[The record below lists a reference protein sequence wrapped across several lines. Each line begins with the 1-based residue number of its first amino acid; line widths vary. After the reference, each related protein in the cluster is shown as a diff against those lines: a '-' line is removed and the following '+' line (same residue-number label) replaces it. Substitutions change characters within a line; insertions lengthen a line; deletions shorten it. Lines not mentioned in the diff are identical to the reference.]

1 MTGTVVILG
10 GADGSTSTYR
20 RARELG
26 YRTVCVDRRTDAVA
40 RSLADE
46 FVHVSIRDP
55 TAIAAA
61 LDGRADIVGVLSPA
75 SDTGLSAQRWL
86 ARHWELPDPLAA
98 QVVHASQDKSY
109 FRAVCHRLGFDSYGY
124 VAGRADAELAMR
136 VATLRFPVLV
146 KPLDAQSS
154 RGIQVCAEASELA
167 AAAREAARF
176 ASDGG
181 VIVEEQI
188 AGKHYSAEVFVDRGR
203 IVFIGVSARTL
214 TPAPHF
220 VTVEHRVPAD
230 LAVEQRW
237 ELTDMLNELITELG
251 YRRGPLT
258 VDVIVDSFGT
268 LHLIEMG
275 ARVGGNGLGELF
287 RHAYGVDTVGASI
300 EAATGG
306 AVDVLPTRSR
316 ATVSGVLYT
325 DHAGVIAQVR
335 GADDAAA
342 AIPELAELV
351 LFVRPGQ
358 EVRPYHN
365 AANKLGHFIV
375 VADLP
380 DRAAEA
386 ADAVRARLRFDLSG
400 AA

>member
-10 GADGSTSTYR
+10 GADGSASTYR

-26 YRTVCVDRRTDAVA
+26 YRTVCVDRRADAVA

-46 FVHVSIRDP
+46 FVQHSIREP
-55 TAIAAA
+55 ASIAAA
-61 LDGRADIVGVLSPA
+61 LDGRTDIVAVLSPA
-75 SDTGLSAQRWL
+75 SDTGLAAQRWL
-86 ARHWELPDPLAA
+86 ARHWDLPDPLAA
-98 QVVHASQDKSY
+98 AVVHASQDKAY
-109 FRAVCHRLGFDSYGY
+109 FRAVCHRLGFSSYGY
-124 VAGRADAELAMR
+124 VAGRADAELVLRAG
-136 VATLRFPVLV
+136 VLRFPVLV

-154 RGIQVCAEASELA
+154 RGIQVCTQLSEVA
-167 AAAREAARF
+167 AAARDAARF
-176 ASDGG
+176 ASGGG

-188 AGKHYSAEVFVDRGR
+188 VGKHYSAEVFVDRGR
-203 IVFIGVSARTL
+203 IAFVGVSARTL

-258 VDVIVDSFGT
+258 VDVIVDPLGT

-287 RHAYGVDTVGASI
+287 WHAYGVDTVAASI
-300 EAATGG
+300 AAATGG
-306 AVDVLPTRSR
+306 AADVMPSRSR

-325 DHAGVIAQVR
+325 DDAGVVAEVR
-335 GADDAAA
+335 GADAATT
-342 AIPELAELV
+342 IPELAELV
-351 LFVRPGQ
+351 LFVQAGAQ
-358 EVRPYHN
+358 VQPYHN

-375 VADLP
+375 VADHP
-380 DRAAEA
+380 DQAGAAA
-386 ADAVRARLRFDLSG
+386 QAVRAALRFDLSG